1 MTTPLRIGMIGCG
14 RIAQAAHL
22 PALAKTDQLT
32 LVSVYDPS
40 ELLSSQVAAR
50 YGVSSSVTLDDLLA
64 ADIDAVVIATP
75 DRFHHQLGM
84 AALSAGKHVL
94 VEKPLAAT
102 VAEAEE
108 LVALAAE
115 RGLRLQTGAMK
126 RHDPGVAFAHDA
138 LPELGRTVSYHS
150 VYRVPARRAPI
161 EATLFPDMIVDD
173 AVRAVENTF
182 KSSGNRTGYLLATHG
197 AHVFDTLI
205 HFTGLPRWIRVHGS
219 QVGEDYTW
227 HGVVG
232 LAEGGVGSFEMTVD
246 VHGDWSEGIELSA
259 ERGTIRTRT
268 HQPFWKRASDVEV
281 FVEAEGFSRR
291 PHPTDTN
298 AFKLQLEAFADAVAV
313 GGGESPSPADGV
325 SVVRLIDAAVASAA
339 ADGELIALTEPA
351 LR

>member
-50 YGVSSSVTLDDLLA
+50 YGVTSSVTLDDLLA
-64 ADIDAVVIATP
+64 TDIDAVVIATP

-108 LVALAAE
+108 LVVLAAE

-126 RHDPGVAFAHDA
+126 RHDPGVSFAHDA
-138 LPELGRTVSYHS
+138 LPELGRAVSYHS

-173 AVRAVENTF
+173 EVRAVENTF

-246 VHGDWSEGIELSA
+246 AMGRRASSCWPSTAPSA
-259 ERGTIRTRT
+259 PAHTNRSGSAHRTWRSSSSPKASRVGRTRPT
-268 HQPFWKRASDVEV
+268 PTRSNCSWRRSLPPSQRVVARARARRMASPWS
-281 FVEAEGFSRR
+281 ASSTPPSRA
-291 PHPTDTN
+291 P
-298 AFKLQLEAFADAVAV
+298 LQTASS
-313 GGGESPSPADGV
+313 SP
-325 SVVRLIDAAVASAA
+325 
-339 ADGELIALTEPA
+339 
-351 LR
+351 